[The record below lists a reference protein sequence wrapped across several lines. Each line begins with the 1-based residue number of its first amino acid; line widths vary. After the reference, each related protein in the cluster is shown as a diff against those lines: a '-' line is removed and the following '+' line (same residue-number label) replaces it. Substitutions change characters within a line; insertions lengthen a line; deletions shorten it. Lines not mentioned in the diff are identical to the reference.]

1 MQVPTINNQNYLINH
16 AEIKMENK
24 DFAQQ
29 RKLNFILKSEIKKVI
44 KATKEK
50 KLFLL
55 DKYGVLRII

>member
-1 MQVPTINNQNYLINH
+1 MQVPQINNQNHLINH

-24 DFAQQ
+24 DFAMQ

-44 KATKEK
+44 KSCVEK
-50 KLFLL
+50 KVFNL